1 MAFIN
6 NMNYNINNFNSATT
20 KSTSINNN
28 TCNSNNNTSSAFQQI
43 LESNNSSISSNN
55 KVIFSKHATM
65 RLNDRNINLSSSQ
78 LERIESGVQTAQKKG
93 IKDSLVLVDNV
104 ALLVNIKNK
113 TVVTAMDNS
122 NNNNNNLNNK
132 EQVYTNIDGAV
143 IV

>member
-1 MAFIN
+1 
-6 NMNYNINNFNSATT
+6 MNYNINNFNSATT
-20 KSTSINNN
+20 KSTNISNDINNLNNN
-28 TCNSNNNTSSAFQQI
+28 TGNSFQQI
-43 LESNNSSISSNN
+43 LENNNTN

-78 LERIESGVQTAQKKG
+78 LERLESGVQTAQKKG

-122 NNNNNNLNNK
+122 NSNNNNNNNNLNNK